1 VRVSVLCKCV
11 RVKFEI
17 FFLPCSPLFL
27 SVRTEEEERL
37 IYLGFQNLFF
47 FFFFCEARKLFWL
60 ESLSSFLV
68 LDGLLLGLL
77 LLLLFLKVVF
87 WLIDVLS
94 PSFSLWGNGLI
105 ISPRSLHR
113 KKGSRFLRQKKS
125 KNSSGFPLKLGTY
138 KSISRDCL
146 SLVSLSCRL

>member
-1 VRVSVLCKCV
+1 MRVSVLCKCV

-37 IYLGFQNLFF
+37 IYLGFQNFF
-47 FFFFCEARKLFWL
+47 FFFFEARKLFWL

>member
-37 IYLGFQNLFF
+37 FFFGFQYLFF
-47 FFFFCEARKLFWL
+47 FFFLRPGSFFGL

>member
-1 VRVSVLCKCV
+1 MRVSVLCKCV

-37 IYLGFQNLFF
+37 IYLGFQNL

>member
-1 VRVSVLCKCV
+1 M
-11 RVKFEI
+11 
-17 FFLPCSPLFL
+17 FFS
-27 SVRTEEEERL
+27 
-37 IYLGFQNLFF
+37 FF
-47 FFFFCEARKLFWL
+47 FFFFFEARKLFWL

>member
-37 IYLGFQNLFF
+37 IYLGFQNLF